1 MELIV
6 NWKSTSTINKAQSA
20 INRIYMKNS
29 SLLIRTVIIVAITL
43 VGIYLVFGPRG
54 DVSASSFT
62 WEGIKQNL
70 ARNINL
76 GLDLKGGSHLVMRVK
91 TEDYLKKLTENNRDA
106 ALKAA
111 QDAQLPVGDA
121 SNVAANNTYQVS
133 LNVTDA
139 SKIQE
144 VIDAVKKKVDFNPN
158 VWTESTSGNTITWS
172 LSLQAQTKLKEQATD
187 QALKI
192 VDSRINAFGVKEPT
206 LQRQGRADSGQI
218 LLQMPGVENP
228 ERVKDL
234 VGQTSHLELMKIVT
248 PPNPSPVQTYPTEQA
263 ALQSLGGTL
272 PQNRK
277 IYAYADRDETPAA
290 NQANP
295 NDKPKKFVI
304 VETPAVVDGSELRDA
319 AAVQGRGGSNEY
331 QISFSFK
338 PSGAQKFGDW
348 TGKNIN
354 NYMAVVLNDEVKSA
368 AYIKSQIFDSGEI
381 SGRFTKST
389 ADDLAL
395 TLKSGALPAE
405 IEYQEERTVGPS
417 LGADSIRSG
426 VTASIGG
433 LAFVILFMLFYY
445 RGSGVNA
452 VIALVLNMI
461 LTMAALVVFGSTLTL
476 PGIAGLILGIGMAVD
491 SNVLIFERIREELRL
506 GFAVPKSISLGFD
519 RAFVTIIDTH
529 ITTIISSII
538 LYIYGSGPIKGFAVT
553 LILGLLINLFTA
565 VFVSRTIFNW
575 ILSRNPKMQK
585 LSI

>member
-1 MELIV
+1 M
-6 NWKSTSTINKAQSA
+6 K
-20 INRIYMKNS
+20 KNS
-29 SLLIRTVIIVAITL
+29 SLLIRTAIIVVITL
-43 VGIYLVFGPRG
+43 IGIYLVFGPRG
-54 DVSASSFT
+54 SVSASDFT
-62 WEGIKQNL
+62 WQGIKNNL
-70 ARNINL
+70 AKNINL

-91 TEDYLKKLTENNRDA
+91 TEEYLKKLTENNELA
-106 ALKAA
+106 AVNAA
-111 QDAQLPVGDA
+111 KEAQLPVSDG
-121 SNVAANNTYQVS
+121 SYVAENNTYQVT
-133 LNVTDA
+133 LNLTDA
-139 SKIQE
+139 SKAQD
-144 VIDAVKKKVDFNPN
+144 VIDAVKKKVDFNPTI
-158 VWTESTSGNTITWS
+158 WTENTSGNTINWS
-172 LSLQAQTKLKEQATD
+172 LSGQAQAKLKEQATD

-192 VDSRINAFGVKEPT
+192 IDSRINAFGVKEPT
-206 LQRQGRADSGQI
+206 LQRQGKADSGQI
-218 LLQMPGVENP
+218 LLQMPGLENP

-234 VGQTSHLELMKIVT
+234 IGKTSHLELVKIVST
-248 PPNPSPVQTYPTEQA
+248 PSPNLQTYPTEQA
-263 ALQSLGGTL
+263 ALQSVGGKL
-272 PQNRK
+272 PPNQK
-277 IYAYADRDETPAA
+277 IYSYTSREETPTNTNTA
-290 NQANP
+290 NQK
-295 NDKPKKFVI
+295 DKSKQFVI

-319 AAVQGRGGSNEY
+319 AATQGRAGGTDY

-338 PSGAQKFGDW
+338 KSGADKFGDW

-354 NYMAVVLNDEVKSA
+354 NYMGVLLNDEVKSIA
-368 AYIKSQIFDSGEI
+368 FIKSQIFDQGQI
-381 SGRFTKST
+381 DGRFTKAT

-426 VTASIGG
+426 VSASLGG

-452 VIALVLNMI
+452 VIALILNML
-461 LTMAALVVFGSTLTL
+461 LTIAALIVFGSTLTL

-491 SNVLIFERIREELRL
+491 SNVLIFERIREEIRL
-506 GFAVPKSISLGFD
+506 GFSVPESISLGFD

-529 ITTIISSII
+529 ITTIISSVI
-538 LYIYGSGPIKGFAVT
+538 LYLYGSGPIKGFAVT